1 MVEQFVHM
9 ALQHSNR
16 AYVLAKGEVALE
28 GDASELLDR
37 PELLAAYLGD
47 EAAESP
53 TAVGA

>member
-1 MVEQFVHM
+1 
-9 ALQHSNR
+9 
-16 AYVLAKGEVALE
+16 LAKGEVALE